1 MAHDP
6 YSALRFRDFR
16 YYLSARVFS
25 TIGNQI
31 QATIVG
37 WQLYELTKNPL
48 SLGLIGLTEAIPAI
62 GLALF
67 GGLLADTVNR
77 RRIALICYLG
87 LFISALLLAW
97 FSLQPESVIKETGV
111 LVIYVA
117 VAVNGIARGFL
128 SPAMFSLLSQMVPR
142 NEYLSASTWN
152 STGWQLGAISGPAL
166 GGFIYAL
173 GGPLP
178 CYLLVCGLT
187 LLGMG
192 LLIAIRQVETPLIHT
207 IEPIKVRLFSGIHF
221 VFKQPI
227 ILGAL
232 SLDLFAVLFG
242 GAVALLPVF
251 ASDILKVGPE
261 GLGILRAAPA
271 AGSTLMAFLM
281 AYRKPMKNAGINL
294 LLAVAG
300 FGITSIVF
308 GLSESFWLSAFM
320 LGIGGALD
328 NVSVIIRSVILQ
340 MLTPDEM
347 RGRVSAV
354 NSIFIGSSNEIGAFE
369 SGVAASLLGIVPSV
383 VFGGVM
389 TLAVVGI
396 TWWKAPSLRRLDMRS
411 LQQNQPEST

>member
-6 YSALRFRDFR
+6 YSSLRFRDFR
-16 YYLSARVFS
+16 FYLSARVFS
-25 TIGNQI
+25 TIGTQI
-31 QATIVG
+31 QATVVG
-37 WQLYELTKNPL
+37 WQLYELTKDPL

-62 GLALF
+62 GLSLF

-77 RRIALICYLG
+77 RRIALFCYLG

-97 FSLQPESVIKETGV
+97 FSLQPTSVIEQTGV
-111 LVIYVA
+111 MVIYLA

-142 NEYLSASTWN
+142 SEYLSASTWN
-152 STGWQLGAISGPAL
+152 STGWQMGAITGPAL
-166 GGFIYAL
+166 GGLIYAV

-178 CYLLVCGLT
+178 CYLAVCALT
-187 LLGMG
+187 FLGMMLL
-192 LLIAIRQVETPLIHT
+192 LLIRKVDNPIMQK
-207 IEPIKVRLFSGIHF
+207 IEPIKTRLFSGIHF
-221 VFKQPI
+221 VFKNPI

-271 AGSTLMAFLM
+271 LGSTLMAFVM
-281 AYRKPMKNAGINL
+281 AYRKPMKNAGVNL

-300 FGITSIVF
+300 FGVTSIIF
-308 GLSESFWLSAFM
+308 GLSESFWLSVLM

-328 NVSVIIRSVILQ
+328 NISVIIRSVILQ
-340 MLTPDEM
+340 MLTPDDM

-369 SGVAASLLGIVPSV
+369 SGLAASLLGIVPSV
-383 VFGGVM
+383 VFGGMM
-389 TLAVVGI
+389 TIAVVAV
-396 TWWKAPSLRRLDMRS
+396 TWWKAPSLRRLDLRS
-411 LQQNQPEST
+411 LQQRNESA